1 MKEAVHKLKFQLY
14 INIHIYSNNFKAL
27 LNKNQNIKHE
37 LDKQGNNLEL
47 NLNKIIRKKY
57 YI

>member
-37 LDKQGNNLEL
+37 LDKQGI
-47 NLNKIIRKKY
+47 K
-57 YI
+57 